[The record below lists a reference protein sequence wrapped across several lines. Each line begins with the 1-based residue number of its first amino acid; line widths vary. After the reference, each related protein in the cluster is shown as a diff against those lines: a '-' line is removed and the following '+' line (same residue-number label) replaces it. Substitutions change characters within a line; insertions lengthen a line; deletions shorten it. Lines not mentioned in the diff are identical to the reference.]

1 MKVVWTESAL
11 ADLDEILAYTAEHY
25 PSLVGPL
32 ERRIRAAVARIA
44 DWPLSARV
52 VDERPG
58 AHVVP
63 LIRYPYRIFYRLA
76 GETVELLHIHHAA
89 RDESPQR

>member
-25 PSLVGPL
+25 PTLIGPL

-44 DWPLSARV
+44 DWPQSARAV
-52 VDERPG
+52 EERPG
-58 AHVVP
+58 VHVVP
-63 LIRYPYRIFYRLA
+63 LIRYPYRIFYRVTDQA
-76 GETVELLHIHHAA
+76 AELLHIHHAA
-89 RDESPQR
+89 RDGTEQP